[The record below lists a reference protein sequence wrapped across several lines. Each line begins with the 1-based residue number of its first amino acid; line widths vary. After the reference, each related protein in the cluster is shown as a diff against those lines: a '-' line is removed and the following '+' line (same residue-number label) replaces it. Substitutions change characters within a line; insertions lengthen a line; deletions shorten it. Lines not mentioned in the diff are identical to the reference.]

1 MNILDEN
8 IPRPQRELLEGWRIP
23 VKQVGFN
30 VGRRGI
36 QDEEIIP
43 FLIKQRKSTFF
54 TRDGDFYGRRLCHA
68 SYGIVYLSVHISE
81 AAIFVRRLLRHH
93 DFNTY
98 SRRLGRVMRVSSV
111 GISFWQLNENRE
123 RRVGWKPELTARRPR

>member
-23 VKQVGFN
+23 VKQIGFN

-43 FLIKQRKSTFF
+43 FLVKQRRSTFF
-54 TRDGDFYGRRLCHA
+54 TRDDDFYDRRLCHA
-68 SYGIVYLSVHISE
+68 RYGIVYLSVHISE
-81 AAIFVRRLLRHH
+81 AAIFVRRLLRHQ

-98 SRRLGRVMRVSSV
+98 SKRVGKIVRVSSG
-111 GISFWQLNENRE
+111 GISLWQLNENRE
-123 RRVGWKPELTARRPR
+123 RRVGWKAELMGRTAR